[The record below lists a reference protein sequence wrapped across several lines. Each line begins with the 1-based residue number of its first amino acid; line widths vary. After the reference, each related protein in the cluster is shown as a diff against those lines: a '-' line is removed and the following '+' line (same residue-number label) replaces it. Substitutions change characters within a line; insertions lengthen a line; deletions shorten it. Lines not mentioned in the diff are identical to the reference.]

1 MRNLSVLVLMLTSFA
16 APLVMAAGESI
27 DIISPVDGAKLDF
40 KAENKMVYDVSLGT
54 SGSHIHVYVDGEE
67 ADLLRQPKGSYTFDP
82 LAKGKHELC
91 LKIVNKNHTPIGV
104 ERCIKVTV
112 E

>member
-1 MRNLSVLVLMLTSFA
+1 MLVLILTSFA
-16 APLVMAAGESI
+16 ASPAMASGENI
-27 DIISPVDGAKLDF
+27 DIVSPVDGAKLDF
-40 KAENKMVYDVSLGT
+40 KAENKMVYDVNLGT
-54 SGSHIHVYVDGEE
+54 TTGGHIHVYVDGEE

-82 LAKGKHELC
+82 LAKGKHEIC